1 VLRYLGR
8 YTRRIAI
15 PNHRLLAFDGERV
28 TFRYKD
34 YARDGKQRIMTLS
47 ASEFLRRF
55 FLHVLLRGFVRI
67 RHFGLLYNRFRSQR
81 LPLARTLLTLDAAH
95 PVPQSAPVTPAINAP
110 LWLCPK
116 CGGPMC
122 VARRLTAAELS
133 LLSYLDS
140 S

>member
-34 YARDGKQRIMTLS
+34 YARDGKQRIMTL
-47 ASEFLRRF
+47 R
-55 FLHVLLRGFVRI
+55 
-67 RHFGLLYNRFRSQR
+67 
-81 LPLARTLLTLDAAH
+81 
-95 PVPQSAPVTPAINAP
+95 
-110 LWLCPK
+110 LCPK